1 MKKTYPLGSR
11 KVKFINQECFAIF
24 DFGAGWV
31 ETMVST
37 FFLFFLTSVI
47 LMDPIKAGLILTAS
61 KVWDAITDPA
71 VGFISDR
78 SKSKLGR
85 RSVFILFGSV
95 PSGVLVFLLFNA
107 THFSA
112 GVNIVW
118 FVIIYLLHSTFW
130 TICNVPANALPNDMT
145 NDAEEYAKMVSWRA
159 PHSRVAAMVAS
170 YIGPILIYRFGSTP
184 DAMATGFRI
193 FGIIT
198 AVMYT
203 ACWLITFAGTW
214 SIELSEE
221 DIDQTQK
228 VNFANIWNEFL
239 SVYKNKAMIQNVL
252 LMVSGYLGVFLH
264 FTYIMYWITICT
276 DKTAQASMLTLAPT
290 LGCVVS
296 AFLGGKL
303 IAKLNI
309 GPYYILSA
317 LIYGGGLCLATFV
330 GNATLPVVFIALFI
344 AGLGMCG
351 VMLAPYQCLPMSIDV
366 DRMITTRRR
375 GGTYTGMCTF
385 TQKVAQAVI
394 AVLLGAVLSWS
405 GYDATKAVQDP
416 GTVVA
421 ILNVFR
427 WGGLVVMLPGMLI
440 AAGYKITTAGHG
452 KLMAAL
458 DRLDAG
464 APKDSLTAEEIKLAE
479 IYSGWSYER
488 MYDPEN
494 TKLTAP
500 RH

>member
-1 MKKTYPLGSR
+1 MKKTYPVGSR
-11 KVKFINQECFAIF
+11 PVKFINQECFAIF

-37 FFLFFLTSVI
+37 FFLFFLTTVI
-47 LMDPIKAGLILTAS
+47 LMDPIKAGLILTVS

-71 VGFISDR
+71 VGYISDR
-78 SKSKLGR
+78 SRSKLGR
-85 RSVFILFGSV
+85 RSVFILVGAI
-95 PSGVLVFLLFNA
+95 PSGVLVFLLFHT

-112 GVNIVW
+112 GVSIAW
-118 FVIIYLLHSTFW
+118 FTIIYLLHSTFW

-145 NDAEEYAKMVSWRA
+145 NDAATYAKMVSWRA
-159 PHSRVAAMVAS
+159 PHSRIAAMVAS
-170 YIGPILIYRFGSTP
+170 YIGPILIYKFGSTP
-184 DAMATGFRI
+184 EAMAKGFHV

-214 SIELSEE
+214 SAEISDE
-221 DIDQTQK
+221 DIDREQK
-228 VNFANIWNEFL
+228 TNLGNIWNEFL
-239 SVYKNKAMIQNVL
+239 SVYKNKAMLQNVF

-276 DKTAQASMLTLAPT
+276 PFTDRASILTLMPT

-303 IAKLNI
+303 IEKFNI
-309 GPYYILSA
+309 GPYYIGSA
-317 LIYGGGLCLATFV
+317 LMYGVGIMVATFFS
-330 GNATLPVVFIALFI
+330 NSFAPCVVFLFI

-351 VMLAPYQCLPMSIDV
+351 VMLAPYQCLPMSIDM

-394 AVLLGAVLSWS
+394 AVLLGAILSWC

-416 GTVVA
+416 GTATA

-427 WGGLVVMLPGMLI
+427 YGMLVVMLPGMII
-440 AAGYKITTAGHG
+440 AANYKFTMKTHAIIMDACE
-452 KLMAAL
+452 KLESGVPKESL
-458 DRLDAG
+458 PDDVKRL
-464 APKDSLTAEEIKLAE
+464 SEKL
-479 IYSGWSYER
+479 SGWSYDR
-488 MYDPEN
+488 MWNPEN
-494 TKLTAP
+494 TKLSAP
-500 RH
+500 KH